1 MMDKIFDSI
10 VSVGLSIFG
19 IVVIIVMIIASFAVP
34 IAIAYLIYRLALS
47 I

>member
-19 IVVIIVMIIASFAVP
+19 IVVIIVMLFVSVAIP
-34 IAIAYLIYRLALS
+34 LAIAYLIYRLALA